1 VAQTCFRA
9 AACLIAAPAT
19 YLSCAASGLDSPRP
33 AVVGVPVARVEGAR
47 YPKACVS
54 ELCTAAFGGSIFLVS
69 VASKYDRVVAV
80 LRVPG
85 GELYYEA
92 EGDGVAVVLVHG
104 LALDARMWDDQVPAL
119 KDIARVVRYDV
130 RGFGRSRRDAD
141 TSYSHA
147 DDLWR
152 LLDHLEIDKTVLVG
166 LSMGGRIVV
175 EATLAA
181 PERVRALVLLDAVL
195 DGVPWDPDSERGI
208 QAIGEG
214 LRSGGLDEAKAAWLR
229 HDFFVPAQRTPDVAR
244 RLAEMVGDYSG
255 VNWTSAD
262 PHAPHPQIPGG
273 QDLPLVHLTGRFV
286 KATETP
292 FTVGPALI
300 CGGPGGREGDLQDL
314 RATSVAA
321 RLCALRGGVC
331 A

>member
-1 VAQTCFRA
+1 
-9 AACLIAAPAT
+9 
-19 YLSCAASGLDSPRP
+19 
-33 AVVGVPVARVEGAR
+33 
-47 YPKACVS
+47 
-54 ELCTAAFGGSIFLVS
+54 
-69 VASKYDRVVAV
+69 VAV

-92 EGDGVAVVLVHG
+92 ENDGVAVVLVHG

-130 RGFGRSRRDAD
+130 RGFGRSTRDAD

-152 LLDHLEIDKTVLVG
+152 LLNHLEIDKAVLVG

-214 LRSGGLDEAKAAWLR
+214 LRSGGLDEAKKAWLR
-229 HDFFVPAQRTPDVAR
+229 HDFFIPAQRTPDVAPARGDGR
-244 RLAEMVGDYSG
+244 RL
-255 VNWTSAD
+255 
-262 PHAPHPQIPGG
+262 
-273 QDLPLVHLTGRFV
+273 LGR
-286 KATETP
+286 ELDER
-292 FTVGPALI
+292 GPARSASKQHRAA
-300 CGGPGGREGDLQDL
+300 GDDRRAAQSHGPGR
-314 RATSVAA
+314 RAHGQHGGTGGGEPAAA
-321 RLCALRGGVC
+321 RGGARPLACLRPSPPDRGRNLRGSSALGEVRPTRLLNR
-331 A
+331 

>member
-1 VAQTCFRA
+1 
-9 AACLIAAPAT
+9 
-19 YLSCAASGLDSPRP
+19 
-33 AVVGVPVARVEGAR
+33 
-47 YPKACVS
+47 
-54 ELCTAAFGGSIFLVS
+54 
-69 VASKYDRVVAV
+69 VAV

-119 KDIARVVRYDV
+119 KDIAMVVRYDV
-130 RGFGRSRRDAD
+130 RGFGRSPRDAD
-141 TSYSHA
+141 TAYSHA

-152 LLDHLEIDKTVLVG
+152 LLDHLEIDQAVLVG

-195 DGVPWDPDSERGI
+195 EGVPWDSDSERGM

-214 LRSGGLDEAKAAWLR
+214 LRCGGLDGAKAAWLH

-244 RLAEMVGDYSG
+244 RLAEMVDEYSG

-262 PHAPHPQIPGG
+262 PQAPHPQSIELLATIAAPTTVVTAELDVPCFHEMSDVLADRIPGARKVTVPG
-273 QDLPLVHLTGRFV
+273 VGHMVNMEAP
-286 KATETP
+286 ET
-292 FTVGPALI
+292 VNALL
-300 CGGPGGREGDLQDL
+300 REVVLSSSL
-314 RATSVAA
+314 A
-321 RLCALRGGVC
+321 
-331 A
+331 

>member
-1 VAQTCFRA
+1 MRRRDGRGRGRSA
-9 AACLIAAPAT
+9 
-19 YLSCAASGLDSPRP
+19 
-33 AVVGVPVARVEGAR
+33 
-47 YPKACVS
+47 VS
-54 ELCTAAFGGSIFLVS
+54 ESTRERPCTAAFGGSISLVS
-69 VASKYDRVVAV
+69 VAWKYDRVVAV

-119 KDIARVVRYDV
+119 EDIARVVRYDV

-152 LLDHLEIDKTVLVG
+152 LLDHLEIDMAVLVG

-195 DGVPWDPDSERGI
+195 DGVPWDPDSERGL
-208 QAIGEG
+208 QAIGER
-214 LRSGGLDEAKAAWLR
+214 LRSGGLGEAKAAWLR
-229 HDFFVPAQRTPDVAR
+229 HDFFLPAQRTPDVAR

-255 VNWTSAD
+255 VNWTSPD
-262 PHAPHPQIPGG
+262 PHAPRPNSIELLATISAPTTVVIAELDVPCFHEMSDILANRIAHARKVTVPG
-273 QDLPLVHLTGRFV
+273 
-286 KATETP
+286 
-292 FTVGPALI
+292 VGHMVNMEAPEAVNAL
-300 CGGPGGREGDLQDL
+300 
-314 RATSVAA
+314 
-321 RLCALRGGVC
+321 LRGVVLDRSL